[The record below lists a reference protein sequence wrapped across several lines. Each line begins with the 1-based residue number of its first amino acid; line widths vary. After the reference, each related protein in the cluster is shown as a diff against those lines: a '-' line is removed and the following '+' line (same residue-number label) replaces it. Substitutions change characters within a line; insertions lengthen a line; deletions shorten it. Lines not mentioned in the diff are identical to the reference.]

1 MLIPIKYVG
10 PYFVVMLYASLLEVS
25 DAYINKQSVHNTN
38 FQNLEVHYQRLTCMH
53 FIMKDISISRACR
66 SMCEAAYTV
75 FFFGR
80 NSIKHTTICYE
91 ISCRTD
97 TCHIICYEMRH
108 ICSTWNPMEWPL
120 ICWSWME
127 FDRDQRFKVT
137 ELFSFSL
144 QCLYRFITID
154 ELEIAM
160 KDYGMGDDDTIKE
173 IISEVDTDNVSRT
186 LWSINFVSSI
196 ITSVLTPTFVLRM
209 EESTMMSSVQ
219 WWEAEPNHKPSSFRS
234 ICSILAMGSNL
245 LVKKITGV

>member
-1 MLIPIKYVG
+1 M
-10 PYFVVMLYASLLEVS
+10 
-25 DAYINKQSVHNTN
+25 
-38 FQNLEVHYQRLTCMH
+38 RL
-53 FIMKDISISRACR
+53 
-66 SMCEAAYTV
+66 
-75 FFFGR
+75 
-80 NSIKHTTICYE
+80 
-91 ISCRTD
+91 
-97 TCHIICYEMRH
+97 
-108 ICSTWNPMEWPL
+108 ICSTWNPMKGPL

-144 QCLYRFITID
+144 QCLYRFITMD

-186 LWSINFVSSI
+186 LWSINFVCSI

-209 EESTMMSSVQ
+209 EESTMMNSVQ

-234 ICSILAMGSNL
+234 FRSIRSILAMGSNL